1 LAVCIVL
8 FSICG
13 FNFVF
18 IKEIRNKKSTN
29 LPLKKNLNLSI
40 IYQDNDI
47 VVVNKPAGIVTHR
60 ANLKSKISKIKTE
73 EKELFLTDWLAEKFP
88 EMKKVGDEPELRPG
102 IVHRLDKETSG
113 VLVAARNKKSFEFLK
128 NQFQKREVVK
138 KYLALVEGEL
148 KNDLPTGQAGNGL
161 IDLPIGRSASDF
173 RKKLAS
179 DSAKGELREAVTEYK
194 VLEKFPNH
202 TLVEAY
208 PKTGRTHQIRV
219 HFKAIGHPVVCDSL
233 YGGKRMTCPFGLAR
247 HFLHANFLEF
257 VSPFGARLKLG
268 ADLPEDLA
276 EVLAG
281 LRKK

>member
-1 LAVCIVL
+1 M
-8 FSICG
+8 S
-13 FNFVF
+13 
-18 IKEIRNKKSTN
+18 
-29 LPLKKNLNLSI
+29 LNISI

-47 VVVNKPAGIVTHR
+47 VVINKPAGISVHKGV
-60 ANLKSKISKIKTE
+60 A
-73 EKELFLTDWLAEKFP
+73 EKGETLVDWLMEKFP

-128 NQFQKREVVK
+128 SQFQKREVVK

-148 KNDLPTGQAGNGL
+148 KNNLPTGQAGNGV
-161 IDLPIGRSASDF
+161 IDLPIGRSRSDF
-173 RKKLAS
+173 RKKLVS
-179 DSAKGELREAVTEYK
+179 DNAKGVSREAITEYK
-194 VLEKFPNH
+194 VLERFGSVRHSMSNTGRPY

-219 HFKAIGHPVVCDSL
+219 HFKAVGHPIVCDSL

-257 VSPFGARLKLG
+257 VSPSGAKLKLE
-268 ADLPEDLA
+268 ADLPEDL
-276 EVLAG
+276 EKVLAG

>member
-1 LAVCIVL
+1 M
-8 FSICG
+8 
-13 FNFVF
+13 
-18 IKEIRNKKSTN
+18 
-29 LPLKKNLNLSI
+29 LKKNLNLSI

-47 VVVNKPAGIVTHR
+47 VVVNKPAGISVHKGI
-60 ANLKSKISKIKTE
+60 A
-73 EKELFLTDWLAEKFP
+73 EKGETLADWLIEKFP

-102 IVHRLDKETSG
+102 IVHRLDKDTSG
-113 VLVAARNKKSFEFLK
+113 VLVAARNQKSFEFLK

-138 KYLALVEGEL
+138 KYLALVEGNL
-148 KNDLPTGQAGNGL
+148 KNDLPTGQAGNGV
-161 IDLPIGRSASDF
+161 IALPIGRSASDF

-179 DSAKGELREAVTEYK
+179 DSAKGELREAITEYK
-194 VLEKFPNH
+194 VLERFPNY

-219 HFKAIGHPVVCDSL
+219 HFKAIGHPIVCDSL

-257 VSPFGARLKLG
+257 VSPSGARLKME
-268 ADLPEDLA
+268 ADLPEDL
-276 EVLAG
+276 EKVLAG

>member
-1 LAVCIVL
+1 M
-8 FSICG
+8 
-13 FNFVF
+13 
-18 IKEIRNKKSTN
+18 
-29 LPLKKNLNLSI
+29 NLSI

-88 EMKKVGDEPELRPG
+88 EMKKVGDEPEFRPG
-102 IVHRLDKETSG
+102 IVHRLDKDTSG
-113 VLVAARNKKSFEFLK
+113 VLVAARNQKSFEFLK

-138 KYLALVEGEL
+138 KYLALVEGNL
-148 KNDLPTGQAGNGL
+148 KNNNDV

-179 DSAKGELREAVTEYK
+179 DSAKGELRKAVTEYI
-194 VLEKFPNH
+194 VLEKFPNY

-219 HFKAIGHPVVCDSL
+219 HFKAIGHPIVCDSL

-257 VSPFGARLKLG
+257 ISPSGARLKLE
-268 ADLPEDLA
+268 ADLPEELA

>member
-1 LAVCIVL
+1 M
-8 FSICG
+8 
-13 FNFVF
+13 N
-18 IKEIRNKKSTN
+18 
-29 LPLKKNLNLSI
+29 PSI

-47 VVVNKPAGIVTHR
+47 IVVNKPAGIAVHKGV
-60 ANLKSKISKIKTE
+60 A
-73 EKELFLTDWLAEKFP
+73 EKGETLTDWLIEKFP
-88 EMKKVGDEPELRPG
+88 EMKKVGDDPEFRPG
-102 IVHRLDKETSG
+102 IVHRLDKDTSG
-113 VLVAARNKKSFEFLK
+113 VLVAARNQKSFEFLK

-138 KYLALVEGEL
+138 KYLALVEGFL
-148 KNDLPTGQAGNGL
+148 KNNNSVIA
-161 IDLPIGRSASDF
+161 LPIGRSASDF

-194 VLEKFPNH
+194 VLERFPNH
-202 TLVEAY
+202 ALVEAY

-219 HFKAIGHPVVCDSL
+219 HFKAIGHPIVCDSL

-257 VSPFGARLKLG
+257 VSPSGARLKLE

>member
-1 LAVCIVL
+1 M
-8 FSICG
+8 
-13 FNFVF
+13 
-18 IKEIRNKKSTN
+18 
-29 LPLKKNLNLSI
+29 NLSI

-47 VVVNKPAGIVTHR
+47 VVVNKPAGMAVHKGV
-60 ANLKSKISKIKTE
+60 A
-73 EKELFLTDWLAEKFP
+73 EKGETLADWLIEKFP
-88 EMKKVGDEPELRPG
+88 EIKQVGDEPELRPG
-102 IVHRLDKETSG
+102 IVHRLDKDTSG
-113 VLVAARNKKSFEFLK
+113 VLVAARNQKSFEFLK

-148 KNDLPTGQAGNGL
+148 KNNLPTGQAGNGV
-161 IDLPIGRSASDF
+161 IDLPIGRSRSDF

-179 DSAKGELREAVTEYK
+179 DSAKGELREAITEYK
-194 VLEKFPNH
+194 VLERFGSVRHSMSNTGRPY

-219 HFKAIGHPVVCDSL
+219 HFKAVGHPIVCDSL

-257 VSPFGARLKLG
+257 VSPSGAKLKLE
-268 ADLPEDLA
+268 ADLPEDL
-276 EVLAG
+276 EKVLAG

>member
-1 LAVCIVL
+1 M
-8 FSICG
+8 
-13 FNFVF
+13 
-18 IKEIRNKKSTN
+18 
-29 LPLKKNLNLSI
+29 NLSI

-47 VVVNKPAGIVTHR
+47 VVVNKPAGISVHKGI
-60 ANLKSKISKIKTE
+60 A
-73 EKELFLTDWLAEKFP
+73 EKGETLADWLAEKFP
-88 EMKKVGDEPELRPG
+88 EIKKVGDEPELRPG
-102 IVHRLDKETSG
+102 IVHRLDKDTSG
-113 VLVAARNKKSFEFLK
+113 VLVAARNQKSFEFLK

-148 KNDLPTGQAGNGL
+148 KNDNGT

-179 DSAKGELREAVTEYK
+179 DNAKGELREAGTEYK
-194 VLEKFPNH
+194 VLEKFPNY

-219 HFKAIGHPVVCDSL
+219 HFKAIGHPIVCDSL
-233 YGGKRMTCPFGLAR
+233 YGGKRMFCLLGFAR

-257 VSPFGARLKLG
+257 VSLSGVKLKLE
-268 ADLPEDLA
+268 ADLPEDL
-276 EVLAG
+276 EKVLAG

>member
-1 LAVCIVL
+1 M
-8 FSICG
+8 
-13 FNFVF
+13 
-18 IKEIRNKKSTN
+18 K
-29 LPLKKNLNLSI
+29 LSI

-47 VVVNKPAGIVTHR
+47 VVVNKPAGMAVHKGV
-60 ANLKSKISKIKTE
+60 A
-73 EKELFLTDWLAEKFP
+73 EKGETLADWLIEKFP

-102 IVHRLDKETSG
+102 IVHRLDKDTSG
-113 VLVAARNKKSFEFLK
+113 VLVAARNQKSFEFLK

-148 KNDLPTGQAGNGL
+148 KNNLPTGQAGNGV
-161 IDLPIGRSASDF
+161 IDLPIGRSRSDF
-173 RKKLAS
+173 RKKLVS
-179 DSAKGELREAVTEYK
+179 DNAKGVSREAITEYK
-194 VLEKFPNH
+194 VLERFGSVRHSMSNTGRPY

-219 HFKAIGHPVVCDSL
+219 HFKAVGHPIVCDSL

-257 VSPFGARLKLG
+257 VSPSGAKLKLE
-268 ADLPEDLA
+268 ADLPEDL
-276 EVLAG
+276 EKVLAG

>member
-1 LAVCIVL
+1 MS
-8 FSICG
+8 FSI
-13 FNFVF
+13 
-18 IKEIRNKKSTN
+18 
-29 LPLKKNLNLSI
+29 SI

-47 VVVNKPAGIVTHR
+47 VVVNKPAGISVHKGV
-60 ANLKSKISKIKTE
+60 A
-73 EKELFLTDWLAEKFP
+73 EKGETLADWLVEKFP

-102 IVHRLDKETSG
+102 IIHRLDKDTSG
-113 VLVAARNKKSFEFLK
+113 VLVAARNQKSFEFLK
-128 NQFQKREVVK
+128 NQFSAHSLKLSKEGRDLAYGGQKREVVK
-138 KYLALVEGEL
+138 KYLALAEGVL
-148 KNDLPTGQAGNGL
+148 KNDNGT

-194 VLEKFPNH
+194 VLEKFPDY

-219 HFKAIGHPVVCDSL
+219 HFKAIGHPIVCDSL

-257 VSPFGARLKLG
+257 VSPSGARLKLE

-276 EVLAG
+276 EVLEG

>member
-1 LAVCIVL
+1 M
-8 FSICG
+8 
-13 FNFVF
+13 
-18 IKEIRNKKSTN
+18 
-29 LPLKKNLNLSI
+29 KKNLNLSI

-47 VVVNKPAGIVTHR
+47 VVVNKPAGISVHKGI
-60 ANLKSKISKIKTE
+60 A
-73 EKELFLTDWLAEKFP
+73 EKGETLADWLIEKFP

-113 VLVAARNKKSFEFLK
+113 VLVVARNQKSFEFLK

-148 KNDLPTGQAGNGL
+148 KNNNGT
-161 IDLPIGRSASDF
+161 IDLPIGRSRSDF

-194 VLEKFPNH
+194 VLEKFPDY
-202 TLVEAY
+202 TLIEAY
-208 PKTGRTHQIRV
+208 PKTGRAHQIRV

-233 YGGKRMTCPFGLAR
+233 YGGKRMICPYGLAR

-257 VSPFGARLKLG
+257 VSPSGARLKLE
-268 ADLPEDLA
+268 ADLPEDL
-276 EVLAG
+276 EKVLAG
-281 LRKK
+281 CKR